1 MLGNDNYIIL
11 TVDCQT
17 VQSHSVENVFLIL
30 LIEENEKVEKLFLE
44 TEGKLLEIT
53 YFSQMQPCFYS
64 FV

>member
-1 MLGNDNYIIL
+1 M
-11 TVDCQT
+11 
-17 VQSHSVENVFLIL
+17 QSHYVENVFLIL

-44 TEGKLLEIT
+44 TEGKLLEIA